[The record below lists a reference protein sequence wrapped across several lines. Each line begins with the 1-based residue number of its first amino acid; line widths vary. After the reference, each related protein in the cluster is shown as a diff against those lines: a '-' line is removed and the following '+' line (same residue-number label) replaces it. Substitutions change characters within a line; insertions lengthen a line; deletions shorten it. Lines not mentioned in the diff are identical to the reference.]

1 MNNFFVFY
9 LPEASGCLVVQSRVE
24 ERASS
29 CIQGQ
34 QTIRKYHTMKS
45 IIIGTRSEDIKRGSV
60 ITESD
65 IKRGPVIP
73 SGCIPGGG
81 LVIGD

>member
-1 MNNFFVFY
+1 
-9 LPEASGCLVVQSRVE
+9 
-24 ERASS
+24 
-29 CIQGQ
+29 
-34 QTIRKYHTMKS
+34 MKS

-65 IKRGPVIP
+65 IKRGPIIP